1 MPIFLWSMVVNQLQK
16 PVVALGRRSGSGRAA
31 VFGSERVTV
40 VIGAL
45 LSALGGAG
53 GWSLL
58 LQQPVGDVARLL
70 VGHRLLPG
78 RCVLDERGHAHADP
92 LPWGESAVLRRH
104 RDHRRRVLHPA
115 REVLLVEGV

>member
-16 PVVALGRRSGSGRAA
+16 PVVDLGRRSGRGRAA
-31 VFGSERVTV
+31 VFGRERVTV

-45 LSALGGAG
+45 LTALDGAG

-70 VGHRLLPG
+70 IGHRLLPG
-78 RCVLDERGHAHADP
+78 RRVLDERWHAHADP
-92 LPWGESAVLRRH
+92 LPRGEPAVLRRH
-104 RDHRRRVLHPA
+104 GDH
-115 REVLLVEGV
+115 